1 MIKIIAIHG
10 FLGNNEMW
18 KEILP
23 SHFPFSFYTP
33 QLAGHGNNDNLSF
46 SSIEEF
52 ANHVLQQIEP
62 NDSDEYIWIGHSMG
76 GYVAA
81 HLAKTFPA
89 KTKALAFFHSTADAD
104 NELKKQDR
112 LRAIEA
118 AEKHKALYATNLI
131 DGLFHDADEHR
142 FAINEQLEKIE
153 SMSAESIVQ
162 SLRAMRNR
170 ESSIPF
176 LQTAAE
182 FPIHYFAGAN
192 DKVLSIEKMN
202 LEWSVLPQAKITIVS
217 EIGHMGHIE
226 NIPAAK
232 KFIEEVLSEFVS

>member
-18 KEILP
+18 KELLP
-23 SHFPFSFYTP
+23 STFSFYTP
-33 QLAGHGNNDNLSF
+33 QLAGHGNNDSLQTD
-46 SSIEEF
+46 SIEDF
-52 ANHVLQQIEP
+52 AQHILQQIDLQE
-62 NDSDEYIWIGHSMG
+62 SDEFIWIGHSMG

-81 HLAKTFPA
+81 HLAKTFTN
-89 KTKALAFFHSTADAD
+89 KTRALAFFHSTADSD
-104 NELKKQDR
+104 SELKKQDR

-118 AEKHKALYATNLI
+118 AEKHKALYAANLI
-131 DGLFHDADEHR
+131 DGLFHNPDIHR
-142 FAINEQLEKIE
+142 IAINEQIEKIE
-153 SMSAESIVQ
+153 GMSAESTVQ
-162 SLRAMRNR
+162 SLRAMRER

-176 LQTAAE
+176 LQTVN

-192 DKVLSIEKMN
+192 DKVLSLEKMQA
-202 LEWSVLPQAKITIVS
+202 EWVLLPSAKITIVP

>member
-18 KEILP
+18 KELLP
-23 SHFPFSFYTP
+23 STFSFYTP
-33 QLAGHGNNDNLSF
+33 QLAGHGNNDSLQTA
-46 SSIEEF
+46 SIEDF
-52 ANHVLQQIEP
+52 AQHILQQIDLQE
-62 NDSDEYIWIGHSMG
+62 SDEYIWIGHSMG

-81 HLAKTFPA
+81 HLSKLFPE

-104 NELKKQDR
+104 SELKKQDR

-118 AEKHKALYATNLI
+118 AEKHKALYAANLI
-131 DGLFHDADEHR
+131 DGLFHNADAHR
-142 FAINEQLEKIE
+142 AAIIEQLEKIE
-153 SMSAESIVQ
+153 GMSAESTVQ
-162 SLRAMRNR
+162 SLRAMRER
-170 ESSIPF
+170 ASSISF
-176 LQTAAE
+176 LQSAP
-182 FPIHYFAGAN
+182 FPIYYFAGAN
-192 DKVLSIEKMN
+192 DKVLSLEKMEA
-202 LEWSVLPQAKITIVS
+202 EWALLPSAKTTIAP

>member
-33 QLAGHGNNDNLSF
+33 QLAGHGNNDNLSS

-81 HLAKTFPA
+81 HLAKKFPTQ
-89 KTKALAFFHSTADAD
+89 TKAILFFHSTADAD
-104 NELKKQDR
+104 SELKKKDR
-112 LRAIEA
+112 LRAIEI
-118 AEKHKALYATNLI
+118 AEKAGELYDKLFGFIETMEDVGAGIKKANINYEKAMGQLSTGKGNAIKKAVELKGLGADAKKQFPDRLI
-131 DGLFHDADEHR
+131 D
-142 FAINEQLEKIE
+142 N
-153 SMSAESIVQ
+153 
-162 SLRAMRNR
+162 
-170 ESSIPF
+170 
-176 LQTAAE
+176 
-182 FPIHYFAGAN
+182 
-192 DKVLSIEKMN
+192 
-202 LEWSVLPQAKITIVS
+202 S
-217 EIGHMGHIE
+217 E
-226 NIPAAK
+226 
-232 KFIEEVLSEFVS
+232 V

>member
-18 KEILP
+18 KELLP
-23 SHFPFSFYTP
+23 STFSFYTP
-33 QLAGHGNNDNLSF
+33 QMAGHGNKDSLPTD
-46 SSIEEF
+46 SIEDF
-52 ANHVLQQIEP
+52 AQHILQQIDLEE
-62 NDSDEYIWIGHSMG
+62 SDEYIWIGHSMG

-81 HLAKTFPA
+81 HLAKSFSD
-89 KTKALAFFHSTADAD
+89 KTKALAFFHSTGDAD
-104 NELKKQDR
+104 SELKKQDR

-118 AEKHKALYATNLI
+118 AEKHKVLYATNLI
-131 DGLFHDADEHR
+131 DGLFYSANEHR
-142 FAINEQLEKIE
+142 NEIDEQLQKIE

-162 SLRAMRNR
+162 SLRAMRER
-170 ESSIPF
+170 ESSISF
-176 LQTAAE
+176 LKTAK
-182 FPIHYFAGAN
+182 FPIYYFAGAN
-192 DKVLSIEKMN
+192 DKVLSLEKMN
-202 LEWSVLPQAKITIVS
+202 AEWTLLPSAKITIVP

>member
-18 KEILP
+18 KDILP
-23 SHFPFSFYTP
+23 SQSSISLFTP
-33 QLAGHGNNDNLSF
+33 QLAGHGNNHIPLSA
-46 SSIEEF
+46 SIEDF
-52 ANHVLQQIEP
+52 AAHILIQINPQEL
-62 NDSDEYIWIGHSMG
+62 DEYIWIGHSMG

-81 HLAKTFPA
+81 HLAKTFPD

-104 NELKKQDR
+104 SELKKQDR

-118 AEKHKALYATNLI
+118 AEKHKSLYAVNLI
-131 DGLFHDADEHR
+131 DGLFHNADKHR
-142 FAINEQLEKIE
+142 IAINEQLEKIE

-162 SLRAMRNR
+162 SLRAMRER
-170 ESSIPF
+170 ESSISF
-176 LQTAAE
+176 LQSAN
-182 FPIHYFAGAN
+182 FPIYYFAGAN
-192 DKVLSIEKMN
+192 DKVLSLEKMEA
-202 LEWSVLPQAKITIVS
+202 EWTLLPSAKINIVP

-232 KFIEEVLSEFVS
+232 EFIEEVLSEFVS

>member
-1 MIKIIAIHG
+1 MMKVVAIHG

-23 SHFPFSFYTP
+23 STFSFFTP
-33 QLAGHGNNDNLSF
+33 QLAGHGNKYIP
-46 SSIEEF
+46 SSNTMEDYSLHILE
-52 ANHVLQQIEP
+52 QINAQET
-62 NDSDEYIWIGHSMG
+62 DEYIWIGHSMG

-81 HLAKTFPA
+81 HLAKKFPS

-104 NELKKQDR
+104 SDLKKQDR

-118 AEKHKALYATNLI
+118 AEKHKALYAANLI
-131 DGLFHDADEHR
+131 DGLFHHADAHR
-142 FAINEQLEKIE
+142 SAINEQLQKIE
-153 SMSAESIVQ
+153 GMSAESTVQ
-162 SLRAMRNR
+162 SLHAMRER
-170 ESSIPF
+170 ESSISF
-176 LQTAAE
+176 LQSVN
-182 FPIHYFAGAN
+182 FPIYYFAGAN
-192 DKVLSIEKMN
+192 DKVLSLEKMN
-202 LEWSVLPQAKITIVS
+202 AEWSILPSAKITVVP

>member
-18 KEILP
+18 KELLP
-23 SHFPFSFYTP
+23 STFSFYTP
-33 QLAGHGNNDNLSF
+33 QMAGHGNKDSLPTD
-46 SSIEEF
+46 SIEDF
-52 ANHVLQQIEP
+52 AQHILQQIDLEE
-62 NDSDEYIWIGHSMG
+62 SDEYIWIGHSMG

-81 HLAKTFPA
+81 HLSKLFPE
-89 KTKALAFFHSTADAD
+89 KTKALAFFHSTGDAD
-104 NELKKQDR
+104 SELKKQDR

-118 AEKHKALYATNLI
+118 AEKHKVLYATNLI
-131 DGLFHDADEHR
+131 DGLFYSANEHR
-142 FAINEQLEKIE
+142 NEIDEQLQKIE

-162 SLRAMRNR
+162 SLRAMRER
-170 ESSIPF
+170 ESSISF
-176 LQTAAE
+176 LKTAK
-182 FPIHYFAGAN
+182 FPIYYFAGAN
-192 DKVLSIEKMN
+192 DKVLSLEKMN
-202 LEWSVLPQAKITIVS
+202 AEWTLLPSAKITIVP

>member
-1 MIKIIAIHG
+1 MIKAIAIHG

-23 SHFPFSFYTP
+23 SYSSVSSFTP
-33 QLAGHGNNDNLSF
+33 QLAGHGNDYIP
-46 SSIEEF
+46 SSATIEDF
-52 ANHVLQQIEP
+52 AAHILQQIDRQE
-62 NDSDEYIWIGHSMG
+62 SDEYIWIGHSMG

-81 HLAKTFPA
+81 HLAKTFPN

-104 NELKKQDR
+104 SELKKQDR
-112 LRAIEA
+112 LRAIDA

-131 DGLFHDADEHR
+131 DGLFHFADEHR
-142 FAINEQLEKIE
+142 HAIDAQLEKIE

-176 LQTAAE
+176 LQTAN
-182 FPIHYFAGAN
+182 FPIYYFAGAN
-192 DKVLSIEKMN
+192 DKVLSLEKMEA
-202 LEWSVLPQAKITIVS
+202 EWTLLPSAKITVIP

-226 NIPAAK
+226 HISATK
-232 KFIEEVLSEFVS
+232 SYLEEVLSPFVS

>member
-1 MIKIIAIHG
+1 MIKAIAIHG

-18 KEILP
+18 KDILP
-23 SHFPFSFYTP
+23 ANSSIYSFTP
-33 QLAGHGNNDNLSF
+33 QLAGHGNDYIP
-46 SSIEEF
+46 SSATIDDF
-52 ANHVLQQIEP
+52 AAHILQQIDRQE
-62 NDSDEYIWIGHSMG
+62 SDEYIWIGHSMG

-81 HLAKTFPA
+81 HLAQTFPN

-104 NELKKQDR
+104 SELKKQDR
-112 LRAIEA
+112 LRAIDA
-118 AEKHKALYATNLI
+118 AEKHKAIYATNLI

-142 FAINEQLEKIE
+142 LAINEQLETIE
-153 SMSAESIVQ
+153 NMSTESIVQ

-176 LQTAAE
+176 LQTAE
-182 FPIHYFAGAN
+182 FPIHYFSGAD

-202 LEWSVLPQAKITIVS
+202 LEWSVLPQAKITIIS

>member
-18 KEILP
+18 KELLP
-23 SHFPFSFYTP
+23 STFSFYTP
-33 QLAGHGNNDNLSF
+33 QMAGHGNKDSLPTD
-46 SSIEEF
+46 SIEDF
-52 ANHVLQQIEP
+52 AQHILQQIDFEE
-62 NDSDEYIWIGHSMG
+62 SDEYMWIGHSMG

-81 HLAKTFPA
+81 HLAKTFSD
-89 KTKALAFFHSTADAD
+89 KTKALAFFHSTGNADS
-104 NELKKQDR
+104 ELKKQDR

-118 AEKHKALYATNLI
+118 AEKHKVLYATNLI
-131 DGLFHDADEHR
+131 DGLFYSANEHR
-142 FAINEQLEKIE
+142 NAIDEQLQKIE

-162 SLRAMRNR
+162 SLRAMRER
-170 ESSIPF
+170 ESSISF
-176 LQTAAE
+176 LKTAK
-182 FPIHYFAGAN
+182 FPIYYFAGAN
-192 DKVLSIEKMN
+192 DKVLSLEKMN
-202 LEWSVLPQAKITIVS
+202 AEWTLLPSAKITIVP

>member
-18 KEILP
+18 KELLP
-23 SHFPFSFYTP
+23 STFSFYTP
-33 QLAGHGNNDNLSF
+33 QMAGHGNKDSLPTD
-46 SSIEEF
+46 SIKDY
-52 ANHVLQQIEP
+52 AQHILQQIDLEE
-62 NDSDEYIWIGHSMG
+62 SDEYIWIGHSMG

-81 HLAKTFPA
+81 HLAKTFPD
-89 KTKALAFFHSTADAD
+89 KTKALAFFHSTGDAD
-104 NELKKQDR
+104 SELKKQDR

-118 AEKHKALYATNLI
+118 AEKHKVLYATNLI
-131 DGLFHDADEHR
+131 DGLFHSANEHR
-142 FAINEQLEKIE
+142 NTIDEQLQKIE

-162 SLRAMRNR
+162 SLRAMRER
-170 ESSIPF
+170 ESSISF
-176 LQTAAE
+176 LITAK
-182 FPIHYFAGAN
+182 FPIYYFAGAN
-192 DKVLSIEKMN
+192 DKVLSLEKMN
-202 LEWSVLPQAKITIVS
+202 AEWTLLPSAKITIVP

>member
-33 QLAGHGNNDNLSF
+33 QLAGHGNNDNLSS

-81 HLAKTFPA
+81 HLAKTFHIQ
-89 KTKALAFFHSTADAD
+89 TKAILFFHSTADAD
-104 NELKKQDR
+104 SELKKQDR

-118 AEKHKALYATNLI
+118 AEKHKALYAANLI
-131 DGLFHDADEHR
+131 DGLFHNADEHR
-142 FAINEQLEKIE
+142 IAITDQLGKIE
-153 SMSAESIVQ
+153 GMSAASTVQ
-162 SLRAMRNR
+162 SLRAMRER

-176 LQTAAE
+176 LQIAE
-182 FPIHYFAGAN
+182 FPIYYFAGAN
-192 DKVLSIEKMN
+192 DNVLSLDKMKA
-202 LEWSVLPQAKITIVS
+202 EWSLLPQAHTTVIP

-226 NIPAAK
+226 NIAATK
-232 KFIEEVLSEFVS
+232 SFFEDVISPFAS

>member
-33 QLAGHGNNDNLSF
+33 QLAGHGNNDNLSS

-81 HLAKTFPA
+81 HLAKKFPTQ
-89 KTKALAFFHSTADAD
+89 TKAILFFHSTADAD
-104 NELKKQDR
+104 SELKKQDR
-112 LRAIEA
+112 LRAIEI
-118 AEKHKALYATNLI
+118 AEKHKAMYATNLI
-131 DGLFHDADEHR
+131 DGLFHNANQHR
-142 FAINEQLEKIE
+142 SSIDNQLEKIE
-153 SMSAESIVQ
+153 SISSESIVQ
-162 SLRAMRNR
+162 SLRAMRDR

-176 LQTAAE
+176 LQTAE

-192 DKVLSIEKMN
+192 DNVLALDKMKA
-202 LEWSVLPQAKITIVS
+202 EWSLLPQAHTTVIP

-226 NIPAAK
+226 KPSAGK
-232 KFIEEVLSEFVS
+232 TFFEEVISAFAS

>member
-18 KEILP
+18 KELLP
-23 SHFPFSFYTP
+23 STFSFYTP
-33 QLAGHGNNDNLSF
+33 QMAGHGNKDSLPTD
-46 SSIEEF
+46 SIEDF
-52 ANHVLQQIEP
+52 AQHILQQIDFEE
-62 NDSDEYIWIGHSMG
+62 SDEYIWIGHSMG

-81 HLAKTFPA
+81 HLAKTFSD
-89 KTKALAFFHSTADAD
+89 KTKALAFFHSTGDAD
-104 NELKKQDR
+104 SELKKQDR

-118 AEKHKALYATNLI
+118 AEKHKVLYATNLI
-131 DGLFHDADEHR
+131 DGLFYSANEHR
-142 FAINEQLEKIE
+142 NAIDEQLQKIE

-162 SLRAMRNR
+162 SLRAMRLR
-170 ESSIPF
+170 ESSISF
-176 LQTAAE
+176 LKTAK
-182 FPIHYFAGAN
+182 FPIYYFAGAN
-192 DKVLSIEKMN
+192 DKVLSLEKMN
-202 LEWSVLPQAKITIVS
+202 AEWTLLPSAKITIVP